1 MAGTPHVLYRFFAAD
16 ESLLYVGI
24 TCDVGRRWDRH
35 SRDKP
40 WWTEMTRSTVEH
52 FDTREAV
59 LAAEEA
65 AIRAEKPRYNV
76 RHNGD
81 APLIAGKPKAAPGVA
96 RDRLL
101 AAEALPLLPDSLVG
115 SYFHGT
121 ADKGWQG
128 CVVAEVAP
136 QVYLVELFSW
146 FVGDSTSQH
155 LVPLAEMTGWSFYD
169 DARWMNDAYN
179 YRGVAER
186 WERERKEVAAARS

>member
-1 MAGTPHVLYRFFAAD
+1 MAGIPHALYRFFAAD

-40 WWTEMTRSTVEH
+40 WWTEMARSTVEH

-65 AIRAEKPRYNV
+65 AIRAEKPRYNI

-81 APLIAGKPKAAPGVA
+81 GPLTAGKPKADSGVA
-96 RDRLL
+96 RNRLL
-101 AAEALPLLPDSLVG
+101 AAEVLPLLPDSLVG

-121 ADKGWQG
+121 ADKAWQG

-146 FVGDSTSQH
+146 VMGDSTDQL
-155 LVPLAEMTGWSFYD
+155 LVPLAEMTGWVFYD
-169 DARWMNDAYN
+169 DARWMNNAYN
-179 YRGVAER
+179 YGGVAER
-186 WERERKEVAAARS
+186 WQREREDADT